1 MDILSKIKQPIEGE
15 LIQLNEVIVQ
25 ILSSTSPLLSRI
37 VDHYLSMKLH
47 SVERKLQLIWQTQA
61 ELHFLSLRKK

>member
-37 VDHYLSMKLH
+37 VDHYLSMKGKQKTYPRFAYG
-47 SVERKLQLIWQTQA
+47 SSCR
-61 ELHFLSLRKK
+61 